1 MMIVAPPRLQQ
12 TTSSPHSHILFKSW
26 FYQIL
31 LFHSHSRCES
41 TQVQVRAQ
49 TSAGRLRGVKIIHCI
64 NNGASFHLLSTTPCY
79 LRSTNKVLSG
89 SLKFP
94 QNFPL
99 VNIKRN
105 IFTRILVKN
114 NERLGGR
121 DDDDDDD
128 DDDDEKHNSGLIP
141 PLCGST
147 LPCGCGRWFE
157 FPCGCWCVSIP
168 PCGFGCWF
176 ESSLEGDDDAENKK
190 KHQEEEAEAE
200 ERRKEAEKRKQDD
213 EELEADDDDEKN
225 NSGLTPPPPPSLSP
239 PAGGD
244 DAKNKKKQQE
254 EEDEAEEKRKEA
266 EKRKQE
272 DEELEADERRTE
284 EERKR
289 AEKQRKKEYAAW
301 IAAEKLRLQI
311 IYETTKEADLEE
323 LLTFCRQYHRD
334 MISKVPAKGI
344 ARKGRSI
351 ADRSFWAG
359 RGHYVSQR
367 LAPPRETSPLRR
379 NYREHLCRNLDASHR
394 QQMEHATPWP
404 TGSHDFPILITAP
417 VFPLVIFFIGRINR
431 RSEISS
437 PSIEHPPERKP
448 SRKSTPSNLGQ
459 NILPQTGSQQRIPTN
474 TARTKN

>member
-1 MMIVAPPRLQQ
+1 MISKVPAKGIARKGRSIADRRFWAGRGHYASQVSKKELKYDYEKGVFRGTVASGRAFIMEFKTNAYSIRWDEEGSPDIWRWNYYDIVA
-12 TTSSPHSHILFKSW
+12 
-26 FYQIL
+26 
-31 LFHSHSRCES
+31 E
-41 TQVQVRAQ
+41 
-49 TSAGRLRGVKIIHCI
+49 
-64 NNGASFHLLSTTPCY
+64 
-79 LRSTNKVLSG
+79 
-89 SLKFP
+89 
-94 QNFPL
+94 
-99 VNIKRN
+99 
-105 IFTRILVKN
+105 
-114 NERLGGR
+114 
-121 DDDDDDD
+121 
-128 DDDDEKHNSGLIP
+128 
-141 PLCGST
+141 
-147 LPCGCGRWFE
+147 
-157 FPCGCWCVSIP
+157 
-168 PCGFGCWF
+168 
-176 ESSLEGDDDAENKK
+176 
-190 KHQEEEAEAE
+190 
-200 ERRKEAEKRKQDD
+200 
-213 EELEADDDDEKN
+213 
-225 NSGLTPPPPPSLSP
+225 
-239 PAGGD
+239 
-244 DAKNKKKQQE
+244 NKKKQQE